1 MIKLTR
7 MDRREIVINSDLI
20 ESIESTPDTV
30 ISLTTGKKILV
41 LETLDE
47 VVEKV
52 IKYRQELKPIVIR
65 PIIEEKKE
73 EGG

>member
-7 MDRREIVINSDLI
+7 MDKREIVINSDLI

-52 IKYRQELKPIVIR
+52 IKYRQELKPIIIR
-65 PIIEEKKE
+65 PIVEEKKE
-73 EGG
+73 GG